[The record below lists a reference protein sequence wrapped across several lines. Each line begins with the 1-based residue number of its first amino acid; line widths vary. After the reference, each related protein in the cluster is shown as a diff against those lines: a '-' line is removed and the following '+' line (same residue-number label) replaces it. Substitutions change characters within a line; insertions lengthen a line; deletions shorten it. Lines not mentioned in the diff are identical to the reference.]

1 MGSYNCGRYK
11 SIARAYCCDTAL
23 YTEVEAPSA
32 RLQVFSKATKNWP
45 STRSCA
51 EEPMLKG
58 SLEKRAVG
66 YLLNVLYILI
76 HDLTE
81 LLELYSISKTEH
93 YKAYAE
99 EPYDQVEFCNG
110 DAAEQDPVLTRRKV
124 QCNEQRDVSFVLRNA
139 PKRKC

>member
-58 SLEKRAVG
+58 SLEKRA
-66 YLLNVLYILI
+66 
-76 HDLTE
+76 
-81 LLELYSISKTEH
+81 TEH
-93 YKAYAE
+93 YKAYA
-99 EPYDQVEFCNG
+99 G
-110 DAAEQDPVLTRRKV
+110 AW
-124 QCNEQRDVSFVLRNA
+124 DVVKNI
-139 PKRKC
+139 